1 MKKNAGFTIIE
12 LLIAIV
18 LMGIVFGS
26 LVDLFSQS
34 VKNQQAG
41 VSQQEIF
48 TQGRAT
54 MAQIKNTLRYAST
67 DTIKFYNNG
76 TETAITS
83 SSTDF
88 TGINKMTYTST
99 IFSKPYDA
107 TGGASEDVNIT
118 IEMQQPSGWTNKQLK
133 VTKTI
138 GTTTTTYLFPEKAA
152 NSLFTSTSN
161 FPVIPAKLVSTMNVD
176 LYKIDLP
183 MQYTIA
189 GSTKVEHLLT
199 SVYPLA
205 ADATTA
211 VIDPWVI
218 LRNRYIAIAKII
230 QKNANGTTLTGDETT
245 TLNDYKTYEG
255 TNTYLNNDK
264 LRDYVYKKYYAS
276 AWPSGTVTYANGTTV
291 TVYAQ
296 PYWGVSSTG
305 DTDDAFIFCHEYS
318 AQQPGWYTKYIYNTD
333 TSKLYIRSSATTI
346 TSYTW
351 STLKT
356 TILGSGWTTEG
367 STTFTLTK
375 SST

>member
-1 MKKNAGFTIIE
+1 
-12 LLIAIV
+12 
-18 LMGIVFGS
+18 
-26 LVDLFSQS
+26 
-34 VKNQQAG
+34 
-41 VSQQEIF
+41 
-48 TQGRAT
+48 

-230 QKNANGTTLTGDETT
+230 QKNANGTALTGDETT

-276 AWPSGTVTYANGTTV
+276 AWPSGKITYANGTTV

-305 DTDDAFIFCHEYS
+305 DTDDAFIFCHETVGE
-318 AQQPGWYTKYIYNTD
+318 QPGWYTKYIYNTD
-333 TSKLYIRSSATTI
+333 TSKLYIKSSATTI
-346 TSYTW
+346 NSYAW

>member
-12 LLIAIV
+12 LLIVIV
-18 LMGIVFGS
+18 IMGIVFGS

-34 VKNQQAG
+34 VYNQQAG

-76 TETAITS
+76 TVTALTS
-83 SSTDF
+83 ASTDF
-88 TGINKMTYTST
+88 TGINKMTYTSKV
-99 IFSKPYDA
+99 FSNNYDA
-107 TGGASEDVNIT
+107 SGGSSEDVSIT

-152 NSLFTSTSN
+152 NSLFTTTSN

-199 SVYPLA
+199 SVAPLA

-218 LRNRYIAIAKII
+218 LRNRYITIAEIM
-230 QKNANGTTLTGDETT
+230 QRNANNGTMTTDEKAIITV
-245 TLNDYKTYEG
+245 YKSYSNG
-255 TNTYLNNDK
+255 TTYLNNDN
-264 LRDYVYKKYYAS
+264 LRNYIYNVYYNG
-276 AWPSGTVTYANGTTV
+276 AWPSGKVTKADGTTT

-296 PYWGVSSTG
+296 PFWVVSATG
-305 DTDDAFIFCHEYS
+305 DTQDAFIFCHES
-318 AQQPGWYTKYIYNTD
+318 SVQQPGWYTKYIYNTD
-333 TSKLYIRSSATTI
+333 TSKLYIRSGATTVN
-346 TSYTW
+346 SWVW